1 MANNYVW
8 EKGIIKDKQ
17 ERVSLVLFGSL
28 IGVMH
33 NDKYNNFKKMSVMTN
48 YWIQMNDQLLKS
60 TETSAVVEI

>member
-1 MANNYVW
+1 MR
-8 EKGIIKDKQ
+8 KGIIKDKQ

-33 NDKYNNFKKMSVMTN
+33 NDKYNNFKKKSVMTN
-48 YWIQMNDQLLKS
+48 NWIQMNDQLVKP